1 MLDGL
6 AYAQCLDFL
15 FIYIFL
21 NTEEKQVADCYS
33 EQGTEPFTWKYS
45 CKIKM
50 RWKES
55 EAVVTCLSSKF
66 STSCYFHSVHS
77 APFIFCRLH
86 YLYCHIYDTK
96 HYLPSNLCFSP
107 IISITQILV
116 SPLDTV
122 PHLHVCC
129 LKSTNSVLSVFPLSY
144 PSLSHSLVA
153 GAHLSCRL
161 LGVYPPRHIL

>member
-1 MLDGL
+1 MRWSSL
-6 AYAQCLDFL
+6 CSVSRL
-15 FIYIFL
+15 FIYLYFFKHRRKASSRL
-21 NTEEKQVADCYS
+21 LFRTRK
-33 EQGTEPFTWKYS
+33 EPFTWKCS

-55 EAVVTCLSSKF
+55 EAVVTCLSSKS

-107 IISITQILV
+107 IISVTQILV

-153 GAHLSCRL
+153 GPHLSCRL
-161 LGVYPPRHIL
+161 LGVYSPRHIL